1 MTTWADDDFT
11 TGLTLNRPGSAAGLD
26 EPDTCTLEQYR
37 RWQLE
42 LPLFDDPP
50 GHGLPETV
58 HVRDDI
64 L

>member
-1 MTTWADDDFT
+1 MTTWADDERKPSLALDRFD
-11 TGLTLNRPGSAAGLD
+11 PFD

-50 GHGLPETV
+50 GRPLPETV
-58 HVRDDI
+58 RVRDGI

>member
-1 MTTWADDDFT
+1 MTTWVPDDKP
-11 TGLTLNRPGSAAGLD
+11 GMALNRPGSAFE

-50 GHGLPETV
+50 GRPMPETV
-58 HVRDDI
+58 RVRDDI

>member
-1 MTTWADDDFT
+1 MTTWTDDEFKP
-11 TGLTLNRPGSAAGLD
+11 GLALDRFGWLD

-42 LPLFDDPP
+42 LPLFDDLP
-50 GHGLPETV
+50 GRPLCVTV
-58 HVRDDI
+58 RVRDEI